1 MKIFSKSLTEIFLQ
15 RMSKFSVERSSSL
28 HNYLDLVYC
37 CSRNYWAEK
46 KLLKEF
52 DDFFKEIVSKMKIH
66 SKEKSSSE
74 DKNKKFVD
82 FLFEE
87 KNHFPEDEIIDH
99 IKAIVYGVRLR
110 KD

>member
-1 MKIFSKSLTEIFLQ
+1 
-15 RMSKFSVERSSSL
+15 MSKFSVERSSSL
-28 HNYLDLVYC
+28 HNYVDPIYW

-52 DDFFKEIVSKMKIH
+52 DDFFKEIVSKMRTH
-66 SKEKSSSE
+66 SVEKVSKD

-87 KNHFPEDEIIDH
+87 KNDFPEDEIIDH
-99 IKAIVYGVRLR
+99 IKAIVYGVRTHTGKIR
-110 KD
+110 HVVRTTISGV